1 MGSNIVIASHV
12 DRNFTSYSCSAKL
25 LGCTKIFMLQFAICS
40 FKLVTG
46 DYCGNDEQS
55 IIQFQFNIAN
65 WINNNPLTTK
75 KEERNTTDP

>member
-1 MGSNIVIASHV
+1 
-12 DRNFTSYSCSAKL
+12 
-25 LGCTKIFMLQFAICS
+25 MLKFAICS

-75 KEERNTTDP
+75 KEKRNTTDP